1 MIAPQH
7 GLWILVADSRKA
19 LFLENEGDAA
29 QPKFETRK
37 VLSHEDP
44 PSRAL
49 GTDAP
54 GRSFSRAG
62 PGRSAIEPADLHA
75 LSEARFLKDVA
86 TKLNHAAA
94 VGVARR
100 IVIVAPARALAV
112 LRDALS
118 AAARVA
124 VAAEFD
130 KDLVNF
136 PVPEIET
143 HLLKMLAA

>member
-7 GLWILVADSRKA
+7 GLWVLVADGRKA
-19 LFLENEGDAA
+19 LFLANEGDAT
-29 QPKFETRK
+29 QPKFEIRK
-37 VLSHEDP
+37 VLSHDDP

-62 PGRSAIEPADLHA
+62 PGRSAIEAADLHA

-94 VGVARR
+94 VGLARH

-112 LRDALS
+112 LRGALE
-118 AAARVA
+118 AAARAIV
-124 VAAEFD
+124 VAEFD
-130 KDLVNF
+130 KELVNF
-136 PVPEIET
+136 PAPEIQA
-143 HLLKMLAA
+143 HVLKMLAA